1 MIETLELNVK
11 TLYFGTAKIQYI
23 SIKKR
28 ILTRISVSDQK
39 QELFLVTFLNLEQ
52 ENIKHDMT
60 NDRELLGMAI
70 KIAGDGIKTGA
81 GPFGAVI
88 TLNGDLIASSNN
100 RVVLD
105 SDPTAHAEIL
115 AIRKAAGILRSHDL
129 SGCVLYTS
137 CEPCPMCLGA
147 IYWAGIKKVVYS
159 ALRHDAASAGF
170 SDDFIYNE
178 IALDPSERK
187 VTFIRVKDPEA
198 GEVFRMWENF
208 EDRIKY

>member
-1 MIETLELNVK
+1 M
-11 TLYFGTAKIQYI
+11 
-23 SIKKR
+23 
-28 ILTRISVSDQK
+28 
-39 QELFLVTFLNLEQ
+39 
-52 ENIKHDMT
+52 M
-60 NDRELLGMAI
+60 NDKELLRMAI
-70 KIAGDGIKTGA
+70 KIAGDGIRTGA

-88 TLNGDLIASSNN
+88 TLNGDIIASSSN

-105 SDPTAHAEIL
+105 ADPTAHAEIL
-115 AIRKAAGILRSHDL
+115 AIRKAAGIVKSHDL
-129 SGCVLYTS
+129 SRCVLYTS

-159 ALRHDAASAGF
+159 ASRHDAASAGF

-178 IALDPSERK
+178 IALDPAERK
-187 VTFIRVKDPEA
+187 VTFFRVKDPEA

>member
-1 MIETLELNVK
+1 M
-11 TLYFGTAKIQYI
+11 
-23 SIKKR
+23 
-28 ILTRISVSDQK
+28 
-39 QELFLVTFLNLEQ
+39 
-52 ENIKHDMT
+52 M
-60 NDRELLGMAI
+60 NDKELLRMAI
-70 KIAGDGIKTGA
+70 KIAGDGIRTGA

-88 TLNGDLIASSNN
+88 TLNGDIIASSSN

-115 AIRKAAGILRSHDL
+115 AIRKAAGIVKSHDL
-129 SGCVLYTS
+129 SRCVLYTS

-159 ALRHDAASAGF
+159 ASRHDAASAGF

-178 IALDPSERK
+178 IALDPAERK
-187 VTFIRVKDPEA
+187 VTFFRVKDPDA

>member
-1 MIETLELNVK
+1 M
-11 TLYFGTAKIQYI
+11 
-23 SIKKR
+23 
-28 ILTRISVSDQK
+28 
-39 QELFLVTFLNLEQ
+39 
-52 ENIKHDMT
+52 
-60 NDRELLGMAI
+60 NDKELLGMAI
-70 KIAGDGIKTGA
+70 RIAGDGIKTGA

-88 TLNGDLIASSNN
+88 TINGQIIASSSN

-115 AIRKAAGILRSHDL
+115 AIRKAAGILKSHDL
-129 SGCVLYTS
+129 SSCVLYTS

-159 ALRHDAASAGF
+159 ALRRDAASAGF
-170 SDDFIYNE
+170 SDEFIYNE
-178 IALDPSERK
+178 IALDPAERK
-187 VTFIRVKDPEA
+187 VTFIRVEDHKA